1 MPAAAVIPAP
11 RVYIKAV
18 AIKTLVVNVVVVCLC
33 GDFASSSLKGAVWKT
48 HKGHDRWFSLEIVL
62 GWTIRKNWMEYFE
75 QNRTI
80 EVDSLV

>member
-1 MPAAAVIPAP
+1 MFVW
-11 RVYIKAV
+11 
-18 AIKTLVVNVVVVCLC
+18 LVCKQ
-33 GDFASSSLKGAVWKT
+33 FLKGVDWKT

>member
-1 MPAAAVIPAP
+1 MLLLCVCVGTLQAVPE
-11 RVYIKAV
+11 
-18 AIKTLVVNVVVVCLC
+18 T
-33 GDFASSSLKGAVWKT
+33 GAVWKT

>member
-18 AIKTLVVNVVVVCLC
+18 AIKTLVVYIVVVCLC
-33 GDFASSSLKGAVWKT
+33 VVILFHGSFWGSERDTLV
-48 HKGHDRWFSLEIVL
+48 HDRWFSLEIVL

-80 EVDSLV
+80 EVDSVV

>member
-18 AIKTLVVNVVVVCLC
+18 AIKTLVVYILVVCCCVCIVFTVTLWLY
-33 GDFASSSLKGAVWKT
+33 GQDTA
-48 HKGHDRWFSLEIVL
+48 GHDTWFSLEIVL

-80 EVDSLV
+80 EVDS